1 MSESHPLPERR
12 RTGSPDVVVVGAGIA
27 GLYQLYRLREL
38 GVTYRVFE
46 AGSGIGGT
54 WFWNRYP
61 GARCDVESLEYSYS
75 FSDELEQEW
84 EWTERYPAQPEIL
97 RYIEH
102 VADRFDL
109 LRDIEL
115 NTRVEKA
122 VWNGSRWEITTS
134 RGETVDARYCIFATG
149 CLSKPKDLEI
159 PGLDTFTGS
168 IYSTARWPHEGVD
181 FTGRRVAVVGTG
193 SSGVQSIPVI
203 AKQAT
208 DLTVFQRTPNYVIPA
223 HNASLDPEVQ
233 DARKASYRQF
243 RVDARE
249 SPSGL
254 LGTLPERNA
263 LDATPEERRVAFE
276 AAWTEGSLGALRRTY
291 ADLGLDL
298 AANDTVAEFIRGKI
312 REIVKDPEVAEILT
326 PHDHP
331 FGTKRPCLDTG
342 YFQTYNLPHVRLVD
356 VRKTPIEEIT
366 ATGIRTTDATV
377 EVDDLVLATGFDAM
391 TGALLAVDIRGW
403 EGVRLAD
410 VWAEG
415 PRTYLGLGTA
425 GFPNLFTITGPG
437 SPSVLSNMI
446 VSIEQ
451 HVDWITDCLKYLRGG
466 TIEPT
471 PEAQQTWVEHVAEVG
486 EATLYPLA
494 KSWYLGS
501 NVPGKPRVFLPYIG
515 GVDKYRSICD
525 EVAAENYKGF
535 RVVADVV

>member
-1 MSESHPLPERR
+1 
-12 RTGSPDVVVVGAGIA
+12 
-27 GLYQLYRLREL
+27 
-38 GVTYRVFE
+38 
-46 AGSGIGGT
+46 
-54 WFWNRYP
+54 
-61 GARCDVESLEYSYS
+61 
-75 FSDELEQEW
+75 
-84 EWTERYPAQPEIL
+84 
-97 RYIEH
+97 
-102 VADRFDL
+102 
-109 LRDIEL
+109 
-115 NTRVEKA
+115 
-122 VWNGSRWEITTS
+122 
-134 RGETVDARYCIFATG
+134 
-149 CLSKPKDLEI
+149 
-159 PGLDTFTGS
+159 
-168 IYSTARWPHEGVD
+168 
-181 FTGRRVAVVGTG
+181 
-193 SSGVQSIPVI
+193 
-203 AKQAT
+203 
-208 DLTVFQRTPNYVIPA
+208 
-223 HNASLDPEVQ
+223 
-233 DARKASYRQF
+233 
-243 RVDARE
+243 VDARE

-263 LDATPEERRVAFE
+263 LDAAPEERRVAFE
-276 AAWTEGSLGALRRTY
+276 AAWAEGSLGALRRTY

-312 REIVKDPEVAEILT
+312 REIVKDPEIAEILT

-342 YFQTYNLPHVRLVD
+342 YFETYNLPHVRLVD

-391 TGALLAVDIRGW
+391 TGALLAVDIRGRG
-403 EGVRLAD
+403 GVRLAD

-451 HVDWITDCLKYLRGG
+451 HVDWITDCLKYLKGG

-486 EATLYPLA
+486 AATLYPLA
-494 KSWYLGS
+494 NSWYLGS

-515 GVDKYRSICD
+515 GVGAYRAICD

-535 RVVADVV
+535 RAVVGGSAEADGSTVRW